1 MRLKDLLQ
9 RAINEKEPDKLNI
22 LLAATSVY
30 ASGISRI
37 SADALANVISEIQP
51 RIDALL
57 EYEFDDNYYQRL

>member
-1 MRLKDLLQ
+1 MKLKDLLS
-9 RAINEKEPDKLNI
+9 RAINEEELDKLEV
-22 LLAATSVY
+22 LLAAVSVY

-57 EYEFDDNYYQRL
+57 EYEFNDDFYQRL